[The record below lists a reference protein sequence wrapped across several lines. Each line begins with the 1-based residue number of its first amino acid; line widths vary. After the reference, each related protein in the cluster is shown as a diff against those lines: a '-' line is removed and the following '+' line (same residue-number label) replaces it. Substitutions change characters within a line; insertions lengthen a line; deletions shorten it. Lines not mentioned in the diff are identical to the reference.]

1 MKKKGG
7 ESVKHIRECRES
19 LGLTQQDLAERVGL
33 SQETISQYEN
43 GTRTPNI
50 NIAREIAMAL
60 NESLDNIFF
69 GNDISK

>member
-1 MKKKGG
+1 M
-7 ESVKHIRECRES
+7 KHIRECRES

-69 GNDISK
+69 GNNISK

>member
-1 MKKKGG
+1 M
-7 ESVKHIRECRES
+7 KHIRECRES